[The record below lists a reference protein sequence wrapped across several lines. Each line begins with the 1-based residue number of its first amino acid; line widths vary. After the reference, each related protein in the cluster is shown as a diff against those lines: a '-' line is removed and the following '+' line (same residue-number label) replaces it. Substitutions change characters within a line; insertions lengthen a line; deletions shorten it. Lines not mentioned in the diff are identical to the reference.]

1 MDGWVAELALEIVF
15 LGALLAAFV
24 TLRCLDGAWL
34 REWAAGRGV
43 EILESRR
50 LIWGQL
56 RWQIRAMFANWPL
69 RMASAVYRV
78 TILDRRGERQ
88 TGYVMLVRGML
99 YVRDH
104 VETRWDGEGVTD
116 QASEAIR
123 HYREMKAREQAD
135 G

>member
-1 MDGWVAELALEIVF
+1 MDGWVAELALHLLF
-15 LGALLAAFV
+15 LGALLAIFV
-24 TLRCLDGAWL
+24 TLRCLDRAWL

-43 EILESRR
+43 EILERRR
-50 LIWGQL
+50 LLWGQL
-56 RWQIRAMFANWPL
+56 RWQIRAMFARWPL
-69 RMASAVYRV
+69 RTRAAVYRV
-78 TILDRRGERQ
+78 AVRDRRGERR

-99 YVRDH
+99 WLRDH